1 MKRLLNKSINIG
13 SREAAVNRFDA
24 RRISTLALLTCIGL
38 IVSIIENMFPPPIP
52 LAPGAK
58 LGLGNVASLIAL
70 IVSGVPDAFI
80 VAILKCVLVAL
91 ISGNVSAL
99 MYSVPSATVA
109 LAIEIVL
116 YKLLFG
122 KMSVPMIS
130 LIGAMVF
137 NAVQLTV
144 ASLIT
149 RVNLITLLPWLMLA
163 GLLAGAFTG
172 FLAYAIIL
180 RLPYSVYGRKNKG

>member
-1 MKRLLNKSINIG
+1 MKRLLNKSMKIY
-13 SREAAVNRFDA
+13 SREAADQKFDA

-58 LGLGNVASLIAL
+58 LGLGNAAALIAL
-70 IVSGVPDAFI
+70 IVLGVPDAYI
-80 VAILKCVLVAL
+80 VAILKCVLGAL

-99 MYSVPSATVA
+99 MYSVPSAMISMSVEV
-109 LAIEIVL
+109 LL

-130 LIGAMVF
+130 LIGAIVF
-137 NAVQLTV
+137 NAVQLVV
-144 ASLIT
+144 AILVT
-149 RVNLITLLPWLMLA
+149 GVNLITLLPWLMLA
-163 GLLAGAFTG
+163 GFLAGAFTG
-172 FLAYAIIL
+172 FLAYAIII
-180 RLPYSVYGRKNKG
+180 RLPYSVYGRRR